1 MKKKTARFIIILSF
15 ILSGILILQFL
26 LSDGGVRTYR
36 TLNRQIKTLNNE
48 VENLRAQKKKL
59 EEEIWKL
66 SSDDEYIEKIAR
78 RDYDFLK
85 KNEIILKFVEMG
97 K

>member
-1 MKKKTARFIIILSF
+1 MKKKTARFIILLSF

-26 LSDGGVRTYR
+26 LSDGGVMTYR
-36 TLNRQIKTLNNE
+36 TLNRQLKSLNNE
-48 VENLRAQKKKL
+48 VENLRVQKKKL
-59 EEEIWKL
+59 TEEIWRL

-78 RDYDFLK
+78 RDYDLLK
-85 KNEIILKFVEMG
+85 KNELILKFVEME